1 MSESTTQPSVDA
13 LEAEI
18 RERRDHLSTTIDELI
33 TRVSPKEL
41 VRREVEDLQI
51 RFAELTR
58 TPDGQVRTELVA
70 AALTAVAVVFI
81 GVGLLRRSRG

>member
-1 MSESTTQPSVDA
+1 MSETTSAPSVEA

-18 RERRDHLSTTIDELI
+18 AERRTHLSATIDELV

-41 VRREVEDLQI
+41 VRREVEDVQLRIAQ
-51 RFAELTR
+51 FTR

-70 AALTAVAVVFI
+70 TALTAVAVVFI
-81 GVGLLRRSRG
+81 GVGLLRRNRS